1 MLEANRS
8 NLEICIFLPFL
19 CEKIWQV
26 FAAMAGLVHR
36 LGEYGESNPKE
47 IQRSLTLLTI
57 SDASNEF

>member
-47 IQRSLTLLTI
+47 
-57 SDASNEF
+57 A